1 MIFEKEPLMDSS
13 DEDDV
18 MGGHEEMLRCL
29 DEEELKQLEI
39 DPQLPDDQY
48 VLAFKDKVV
57 DIFNKERGRDETKRA
72 NLSDMKSTRIDV
84 PMILQIP
91 LLSPE
96 ELSHVNRTQTI
107 IYANVKALIPL
118 MREKLIVEED
128 E

>member
-1 MIFEKEPLMDSS
+1 M
-13 DEDDV
+13 
-18 MGGHEEMLRCL
+18 
-29 DEEELKQLEI
+29 
-39 DPQLPDDQY
+39 
-48 VLAFKDKVV
+48 V

-96 ELSHVNRTQTI
+96 ELSHVNRAQTI